1 MMGKAG
7 RTMTRIL
14 YTVGICALVLV
25 GIASVAPP
33 QLVKKIGLFR
43 EPAPTHTVPAAVTP
57 AVPRNVNTR
66 PVKVSKA
73 PAESTFEP
81 AVPAE
86 PKVEPSPVEKVN
98 PAVVSI
104 ESEQPLSL
112 RNSPRGTVI
121 GQVQKGEKVER
132 QFEVYEAG
140 EKWVFVK
147 VAAQN
152 LAGFLE
158 SESLETRKNPAP

>member
-1 MMGKAG
+1 
-7 RTMTRIL
+7 MTRIL

-25 GIASVAPP
+25 GMASVAPP
-33 QLVKKIGLFR
+33 ELAKKIRFFH
-43 EPAPTHTVPAAVTP
+43 EPAATHTVPADITP
-57 AVPRNVNTR
+57 AVPRNVNVR

-73 PAESTFEP
+73 PPESTP
-81 AVPAE
+81 APATPVE
-86 PKVEPSPVEKVN
+86 PKLEPTPVEKVN

-112 RNSPRGTVI
+112 RNSPRGPVI
-121 GQVQKGEKVER
+121 GQVQKGERVER

-140 EKWVFVK
+140 EKWVFVN
-147 VAAQN
+147 VATQN

>member
-1 MMGKAG
+1 
-7 RTMTRIL
+7 MTRIL

-25 GIASVAPP
+25 GIAWVAPP
-33 QLVKKIGLFR
+33 QLAKKIGLFQ
-43 EPAPTHTVPAAVTP
+43 EPAATHTVPADITP
-57 AVPRNVNTR
+57 VVPRKVNSR
-66 PVKVSKA
+66 PVKVSRA
-73 PAESTFEP
+73 PAESTLVP
-81 AVPAE
+81 AQPAE
-86 PKVEPSPVEKVN
+86 PIVEPSSVEVAKVN

-112 RNSPRGTVI
+112 RNSPRGQVI

-132 QFEVYEAG
+132 QFEMYEAG

-147 VAAQN
+147 VATQN

-158 SESLETRKNPAP
+158 SESLETLKNPAP

>member
-1 MMGKAG
+1 
-7 RTMTRIL
+7 MTRIL

-33 QLVKKIGLFR
+33 QLAKKIGLFH
-43 EPAPTHTVPAAVTP
+43 EPAATHTVPADITP
-57 AVPRNVNTR
+57 AVPRNVNAR

-73 PAESTFEP
+73 PPESTP
-81 AVPAE
+81 APAEPAE

-112 RNSPRGTVI
+112 RNSPRGPVI
-121 GQVQKGEKVER
+121 GQVQKGERVER

-140 EKWVFVK
+140 EKWVFVS
-147 VAAQN
+147 VATQN